1 MTQFPDS
8 KFSFPPQPPQL
19 VDNFNRRID
28 YLRLAVTDR
37 CNLRCVYCMPAEG
50 IPFMPRDQVLRYE
63 EMERLVR
70 IVAAMGIRKVRLTGG
85 EPFVRKDLI
94 NFIERLVAIPGIQ
107 SVHIT
112 TNGVLT
118 RPYVKQLKELGIGG
132 VNLSLDTLKRD
143 RFQQIARRD
152 ALPAVLDTFYAL
164 LEADIPLKVN
174 MVVFDHVNSD
184 EIIPMSHL
192 ARDYPIELR
201 YIEQM
206 PFDGG
211 TGRSAV
217 HFNYARIL
225 QTLREAYPAMRS
237 IDLPDA
243 TARVFHVPGFRGRLG
258 IIGGFSRVF
267 CATCSRMRITAAGQL
282 KTCLYDNG
290 VLDLRSLL
298 RSGASDEQIAAAIRE
313 KILDRAAD
321 GFQAEQRARK
331 QTTTSMAEIGG

>member
-1 MTQFPDS
+1 MSHPS
-8 KFSFPPQPPQL
+8 FSNPNNAFGPPL
-19 VDNFNRRID
+19 IDNFNRRID

-50 IPFMPRDQVLRYE
+50 IPFMPRQQVLRYE

-70 IVAAMGIRKVRLTGG
+70 IVAAMGVRKVRLTGG

-94 NFIERLVAIPGIQ
+94 HFIERLVTIPGVQ
-107 SVHIT
+107 QVHIT

-118 RPYVKQLKELGIGG
+118 RPYVSQLKELGIAG
-132 VNLSLDTLKRD
+132 VNLSLDTLKPD

-152 ALPAVLDTFYAL
+152 ALPAVLETFYAL
-164 LEADIPLKVN
+164 LEAEIPLKVN

-184 EIIPMSHL
+184 EIVPMAQL
-192 ARDYPIELR
+192 AKEYPIELR

-211 TGRSAV
+211 VGRSAE

-225 QTLREAYPAMRS
+225 QTLQEAFPDMQP
-237 IDLPDA
+237 IDLPDS
-243 TARVFHVPGFRGRLG
+243 TARVFRVPGFKGRLG

-290 VLDLRSLL
+290 VLDLRALL
-298 RSGASDEQIAAAIRE
+298 RSGASDETIARAIRE

-321 GFQAEQRARK
+321 GYEAEQRARREAAA
-331 QTTTSMAEIGG
+331 SMAEIGG